1 MTLIVKPVK
10 EKKDLIDVY
19 SLRYKVYCHEWGFEK
34 PEQHMDG
41 LVTDADDENALHF
54 AAKDDSGKTVG
65 AVSLIVDSSGKFPI
79 EQYCELEIDHDDIP
93 REGLSEISKLVIH
106 RNYRR
111 RAEDKYI
118 YGQDEERRSIGSF
131 DFQYCHPSSKNYYR
145 RVDDKYKI
153 KNTSRRVQ
161 SSTLDRRK
169 RHEVILA
176 LYKALY
182 QESKRRKITHWYA
195 VLTKGI
201 ATLLGRFGIAF
212 QAIGDPVDYN
222 GIRTPYLVEIAK
234 IEQTMSDTDPELYKE
249 FVTGI

>member
-10 EKKDLIDVY
+10 AEKDLIEVY
-19 SLRYKVYCHEWGFEK
+19 GLRYKVYCHEWGFEK
-34 PEQHMDG
+34 PENHMDG

-54 AAKDDSGKTVG
+54 ATKDDSNKTVG
-65 AVSLIVDSSGKFPI
+65 AVSLIVDSSGTFPI
-79 EQYCELEIDHDDIP
+79 ERHCELEIDNVNIP
-93 REGLSEISKLVIH
+93 REGLAEIAKLVIH

-131 DFQYCHPSSKNYYR
+131 DFQYSHPSSRNYYR

-153 KNTSRRVQ
+153 KNTSKRAQ
-161 SSTLDRRK
+161 NSPQDRRK
-169 RHEVILA
+169 RHEVILG

-182 QESKRRKITHWYA
+182 QESKRRHISHWYA
-195 VLTKGI
+195 VMTKGI
-201 ATLLGRFGIAF
+201 ATLMGRFGINF
-212 QAIGDPVDYN
+212 QAIGDPVDYH
-222 GIRTPYLVEIAK
+222 GIRTPYLGNIAK
-234 IEQTMSDTDPELYKE
+234 IEKSMSDADPELYKE

>member
-10 EKKDLIDVY
+10 EKKDLIEVY

-34 PEQHMDG
+34 PENHMDG

-54 AAKDDSGKTVG
+54 AAKDDSNKTVG
-65 AVSLIVDSSGKFPI
+65 AVSLMVDSSGKFPI
-79 EQYCELEIDHDDIP
+79 EQHCELEIDHDDIP

-131 DFQYCHPSSKNYYR
+131 DFQYSHPSSKNYYR
-145 RVDDKYKI
+145 RVDDKYKNN
-153 KNTSRRVQ
+153 NTSRRPQ
-161 SSTLDRRK
+161 NSPLDRRK
-169 RHEVILA
+169 RHEVILG
-176 LYKALY
+176 LYKAIY
-182 QESKRRKITHWYA
+182 QESKRRNITHWYA
-195 VLTKGI
+195 VMTKGI
-201 ATLLGRFGIAF
+201 ATLLGKFGIDF
-212 QAIGDPVDYN
+212 KAIGDTVDYH
-222 GIRTPYLVEIAK
+222 GIRTPYLSEIAK
-234 IEQTMSDTDPELYKE
+234 IEKNMSETDPALYKE